1 MLRPRVA
8 GRRSEFVVYR
18 EIFERIEFV
27 GATAKDIKHA
37 AIIVDGLK
45 QEYRHARCSLNF
57 RSPVQLLVAT
67 ILSAQCTDD
76 RVNVVTRSL
85 FKKYKTAQDFAS
97 VRLSTLERA
106 VKSTGFFRNKAK
118 NIKACC
124 QQLVEKYDGNVPRE
138 LELLVELPGVG
149 RKTANV
155 VLGTA
160 YGIASGVVVDTH
172 VGRIARRTGLT
183 TARDDKD
190 AVKIEVHL
198 RERIPRKEWI
208 DFSHRVIQ
216 HGRAVCT
223 ARTAKCDICMLAEEC
238 PRVGVR

>member
-1 MLRPRVA
+1 MSA
-8 GRRSEFVVYR
+8 S
-18 EIFERIEFV
+18 
-27 GATAKDIKHA
+27 AKDRKHA
-37 AIIVDGLK
+37 AKIVDGLK
-45 QEYRHARCSLNF
+45 CEYRHAHCSLNY
-57 RSPVQLLVAT
+57 RSPLQLLVAT

-85 FKKYKTAQDFAS
+85 FKKYKTAQDFAQ
-97 VRLSTLERA
+97 VRLPTLERA
-106 VKSTGFFRNKAK
+106 IKSTGFFRNKAK

-124 QQLVEKYDGNVPRE
+124 QQLVERYDGDVPRE
-138 LELLVELPGVG
+138 LELLVELPGIG

-183 TARDDKD
+183 TAKDDKD
-190 AVKIEVHL
+190 AVRIEVDL
-198 RERIPRKEWI
+198 RERIPQKEWI

-223 ARTAKCDICMLAEEC
+223 ARRAKCDICLLEPEC